1 MKKLFLLFFLSTL
14 SLAQAQLKVAALH
27 PLIGDLVS
35 QVGGEHVTVLNLL
48 KPGGDVHHFE
58 PSARDIANLQ
68 SVKVIFASGKGL
80 ENYLGS
86 LRDSVPGAST
96 VEVGKPIP
104 SIVIQPGN
112 ALFYCC
118 PAHSAGALDPHWW
131 HSLDNLKRAAR
142 VVSDAL
148 AKADPANAEAY
159 KVGSANTQARIAGYK
174 AWAQQQLSSIPRAD
188 RKLVTA
194 HAAYGYFCKEFGFKS
209 IPMLGVSREGEASGV
224 YVTEAIKIIQTERI
238 RAVFPEDQ
246 SNPKAL
252 KEIVRGTAVR
262 IGDELVA
269 DGTHPQVHTIEAMIR
284 HNVNAIVKALKP

>member
-1 MKKLFLLFFLSTL
+1 MV
-14 SLAQAQLKVAALH
+14 QAQLKVAALH

-35 QVGGEHVTVLNLL
+35 QVGGERVEVIQLL
-48 KPGGDVHHFE
+48 KPGGDMHHFE
-58 PSARDIANLQ
+58 PSARDIASLQ
-68 SVKVIFASGKGL
+68 AVKIIFASGKGL

-86 LRDSVPGAST
+86 LRDSVPAAQI

-112 ALFYCC
+112 AVFYCC
-118 PAHSAGALDPHWW
+118 PEHSVGGLDPHWW

-142 VVSDAL
+142 VVCDAL
-148 AKADPANAEAY
+148 CAADGVNAEAY
-159 KVGSANTQARIAGYK
+159 KAASVAAQARIASYK
-174 AWAQQQLSSIPRAD
+174 AWAQQQLAVIPRSD

-209 IPMLGVSREGEASGV
+209 IPLLGIGREGEASGA
-224 YVTEAIKIIQTERI
+224 YVTEAIKAIKTERI

-252 KEIVRGTAVR
+252 KEIVRNTGVY

-269 DGTHPQVHTIEAMIR
+269 DGTHPKVHTIEAMIR
-284 HNVNAIVKALKP
+284 HNVNAIVKGLKP

>member
-1 MKKLFLLFFLSTL
+1 MKSFLFLLLAAFATA
-14 SLAQAQLKVAALH
+14 AQAQLKVAALH
-27 PLIGDLVS
+27 PLISDLVS
-35 QVGGEHVTVLNLL
+35 QVGGEQVQVLSLL

-58 PSARDIANLQ
+58 PSASDVAKLQ
-68 SVKVIFASGKGL
+68 TVKLIFASGKGL

-86 LRDSVPGAST
+86 LRDSVPTAQII
-96 VEVGKPIP
+96 EVGRPLP

-118 PAHSAGALDPHWW
+118 PAHAAGALDPHWW
-131 HSLDNLKRAAR
+131 HSLENLKRAAR
-142 VVSDAL
+142 VVGDAL
-148 AKADPANAEAY
+148 ATADPAHAATY
-159 KVGSANTQARIAGYK
+159 KTNTTATQARIAGYK
-174 AWAQQQLSSIPRAD
+174 TWAQQQLSVIPRAD

-209 IPMLGVSREGEASGV
+209 IPLLGIGREGEVGGT
-224 YVTEAIKIIQTERI
+224 YVATAIQAIKDNHI

-252 KEIVRGTAVR
+252 KEIVRDTGAK

-269 DGTHPQVHTIEAMIR
+269 DGTHPKAHTIEAMIR
-284 HNVNAIVKALKP
+284 HNVDAIVKALKP